1 MFAKL
6 WPQIAESL
14 FSSSSSSSKIKT
26 TTENV
31 DDINQTFK
39 CESCNET
46 FNSRQELKQH
56 TIQNHESK

>member
-14 FSSSSSSSKIKT
+14 FSSTSSKIKT